1 MSTDALALFPEIV
14 LALGALLGLLVGSF
28 LPPGREGAVRG
39 IGIVAAVA
47 AAVVALVRSGATTA
61 FGGTFVVDAATDTV
75 RAVVAGAVVVTLVLA
90 GDGAPGVREIP
101 FQTPDVRKPSSLT
114 GAGPAAGRTGRVDTA
129 FAVLVQLSAVGA
141 MVLGGAADLLLLAAA
156 VLLAGLPLAALA
168 GLARDGRSTEAALKY
183 FLSSALFGLVLLT
196 GATVL
201 LGLTGATAYAALG
214 RLTEPTAAGVALL
227 LVLAGLLMTIG
238 GVPAHFW
245 VPDAVDG
252 TSPVTGAVLTTTAK
266 VGGLVAAWR
275 LLVAVPTGV
284 VPWPSLV
291 AVLAVASMTL
301 GNLAAFAQTSLRRL
315 LAYSTISQVGYLL
328 VPVAVAARTPLALPA
343 LLGYLAAYA
352 VTNLAVFAVVAAR
365 PEALEIADQRG
376 LGRRHPVLA
385 VALVVGLL
393 GLVGTPP
400 TVVFAGKL
408 AGFTAAVDGG
418 MTWLAAVAVLNSVAS
433 LVYYLRWI
441 APVFSAGDP
450 VLRDPVRPRAT
461 AVAVVLAVVSVVG
474 GILVALAG

>member
-1 MSTDALALFPEIV
+1 MSTDALALLPEIV
-14 LALGALLGLLVGSF
+14 LALGAVLGLLVGSF
-28 LPPGREGAVRG
+28 SPPGREGGVRG

-47 AAVVALVRSGATTA
+47 AGVVTVARSGATTA
-61 FGGTFVVDAATDTV
+61 FGGTYVVDAATDTV
-75 RAVVAGAVVVTLVLA
+75 RVVVAGAVVATLVLA
-90 GDGAPGVREIP
+90 GDVAGNVRKVAL
-101 FQTPDVRKPSSLT
+101 QTLDVRKASSIT
-114 GAGPAAGRTGRVDTA
+114 GWTGRTDTA

-141 MVLGGAADLLLLAAA
+141 MVLGGASDLLLLAAA

-196 GATVL
+196 GVTVL
-201 LGLTGATAYAALG
+201 LGLTGATAYTALD
-214 RLTEPTAAGVALL
+214 RLTGPTAGAAAVALL

-252 TSPVTGAVLTTTAK
+252 TSPVSGAVLTTTAK
-266 VGGLVAAWR
+266 VGGLVAVWR
-275 LLVAVPTGV
+275 LLVAVPADT
-284 VPWPSLV
+284 VPWPLLV

-385 VALVVGLL
+385 VSLVVGLL

-441 APVFSAGDP
+441 APLFAAGDP
-450 VLRDPVRPRAT
+450 VLRDPTAPRAR

-474 GILVALAG
+474 LAAVPWV

>member
-1 MSTDALALFPEIV
+1 
-14 LALGALLGLLVGSF
+14 
-28 LPPGREGAVRG
+28 
-39 IGIVAAVA
+39 
-47 AAVVALVRSGATTA
+47 
-61 FGGTFVVDAATDTV
+61 
-75 RAVVAGAVVVTLVLA
+75 
-90 GDGAPGVREIP
+90 
-101 FQTPDVRKPSSLT
+101 
-114 GAGPAAGRTGRVDTA
+114 
-129 FAVLVQLSAVGA
+129 
-141 MVLGGAADLLLLAAA
+141 
-156 VLLAGLPLAALA
+156 
-168 GLARDGRSTEAALKY
+168 
-183 FLSSALFGLVLLT
+183 
-196 GATVL
+196 
-201 LGLTGATAYAALG
+201 
-214 RLTEPTAAGVALL
+214 
-227 LVLAGLLMTIG
+227 MTIG

-252 TSPVTGAVLTTTAK
+252 TSPVSGAVLTTTAK
-266 VGGLVAAWR
+266 VGGLVAVWR
-275 LLVAVPTGV
+275 LLVAVPADT
-284 VPWPSLV
+284 VPWPLLV

-385 VALVVGLL
+385 VSLVVGLL

-441 APVFSAGDP
+441 APLFAAGDP
-450 VLRDPVRPRAT
+450 VLRDPTAPRAR

-474 GILVALAG
+474 LAAVPWVM